1 MQEQCCQQ
9 GQPSNATRMTG
20 AVQLKK
26 AGSNPHKLYSSGRTQ
41 PALKRNPTDVERTR
55 TLLGSPARVC
65 VRGAL
70 EVFWQPAGQPQQ
82 HWDAATRPRQRR
94 NRCRRNSHSRQQFDK

>member
-70 EVFWQPAGQPQQ
+70 EVFWQPAGQPPTTLGRG
-82 HWDAATRPRQRR
+82 DEATPATQRVPTQLP
-94 NRCRRNSHSRQQFDK
+94 STPAV